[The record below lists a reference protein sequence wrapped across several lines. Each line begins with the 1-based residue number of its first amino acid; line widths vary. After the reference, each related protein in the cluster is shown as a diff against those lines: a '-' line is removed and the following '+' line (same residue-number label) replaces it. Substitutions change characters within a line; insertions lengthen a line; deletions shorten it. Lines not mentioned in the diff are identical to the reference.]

1 MAFKKHPIGP
11 KEKKVSGRSPR
22 PTRSS
27 SGQTKAARAESQR
40 KYGSKPSQIKR
51 RSERN
56 KTRRM
61 LEKQGVVH
69 KGDGKDVDHQNGNTA
84 DMSSTNIRV
93 IPASKN
99 RRANRR

>member
-11 KEKKVSGRSPR
+11 KEKKV
-22 PTRSS
+22 RSS

-84 DMSSTNIRV
+84 DMSSANIRV